1 MSSRVRVQGCGCE
14 RRVIHECAWE
24 RTPTGTPLFFA
35 SSTPSAPPKNETI
48 PSFFTITFEAVLE
61 ALQAAPHVYSV
72 LWYDGSSHFDP
83 ILYKGAKKSEKAEKA
98 EKVEKAEKPTTQP
111 EPLPGLVPL
120 PGTFKAVYEP
130 SGKTKVGKKKYTV
143 QMAWNPELLYDGC
156 RLSFYVPLLDKRVYA
171 TVQKPAAGNLQLT
184 LEVPDG
190 VTEDSIALTGVGV
203 MPKPVM
209 AEPLQQP
216 ALPVVAAMPMPKPT
230 TKRTSIDAPLAKS
243 KKSKQAKP
251 IEPHLPEPDFA
262 LEGWTALPAPT
273 EVTIEALQ
281 DQHVA
286 HRFSVADWAPGWC
299 VGVVRTQVTG
309 KRWRML
315 FEVEYEG
322 FNPPVYMHA
331 LRADEYGQ
339 NWLLVQK

>member
-1 MSSRVRVQGCGCE
+1 M
-14 RRVIHECAWE
+14 
-24 RTPTGTPLFFA
+24 
-35 SSTPSAPPKNETI
+35 
-48 PSFFTITFEAVLE
+48 
-61 ALQAAPHVYSV
+61 
-72 LWYDGSSHFDP
+72 
-83 ILYKGAKKSEKAEKA
+83 
-98 EKVEKAEKPTTQP
+98 
-111 EPLPGLVPL
+111 
-120 PGTFKAVYEP
+120 YEP
-130 SGKTKVGKKKYTV
+130 SGKTKVCKKKYTV
-143 QMAWNPELLYDGC
+143 QMAWNTEVLYDGC

-209 AEPLQQP
+209 AQPLQQP
-216 ALPVVAAMPMPKPT
+216 ALPVVAAMPLPKLT
-230 TKRTSIDAPLAKS
+230 TKRTSMDAPLAKS

-262 LEGWTALPAPT
+262 LEWWTALQAPT
-273 EVTIEALQ
+273 EITIEALQ

-309 KRWRML
+309 KRWRGL

-339 NWLLVQK
+339 NWLLVRK